1 MRGCAQIVLS
11 SKNICLAILLV
22 YIQLILSTLRFKSI
36 SITSLSKHMMH
47 FFKQILID
55 IQVSGISRVL
65 KTDFCTHVL
74 SVIESLMSMR
84 WKIARQGDVFILDIY
99 VFWYLISN
107 TKFAQ
112 GPCNFKLLSSRT
124 ALVSIST
131 VFYF

>member
-11 SKNICLAILLV
+11 SKNICLAIFLV

-47 FFKQILID
+47 DFKQILID

-65 KTDFCTHVL
+65 KTDLCTHVL

-84 WKIARQGDVFILDIY
+84 
-99 VFWYLISN
+99 
-107 TKFAQ
+107 
-112 GPCNFKLLSSRT
+112 
-124 ALVSIST
+124 
-131 VFYF
+131 